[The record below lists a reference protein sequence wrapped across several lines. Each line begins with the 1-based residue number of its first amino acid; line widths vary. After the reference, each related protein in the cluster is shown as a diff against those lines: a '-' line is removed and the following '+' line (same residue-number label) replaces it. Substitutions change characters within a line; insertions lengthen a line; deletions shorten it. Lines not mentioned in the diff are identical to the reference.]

1 MTLRLR
7 SCELQA
13 PTMDLK
19 VTFHSPAK
27 RRAGTQVRR
36 EREGQDSWGD
46 TQQDPAGKRLPEKGL
61 WGRGWS
67 SGKPTKGCS
76 DTRGLA
82 TAGSRHRS
90 LPKGKE
96 TGGSGLQPGL
106 QRTAAGPE
114 HSAEWSQPLP
124 CPATGG
130 AQPGKEEDRAQS
142 RWAGGARVS
151 QGFSFCRV
159 ELHHGLRWL

>member
-46 TQQDPAGKRLPEKGL
+46 TQQDPSRKETPRKGTLGERVELREADQGMQRHPRTGNTGEPSPLPPKGQRDRRERASAGAAV
-61 WGRGWS
+61 
-67 SGKPTKGCS
+67 
-76 DTRGLA
+76 D
-82 TAGSRHRS
+82 GSR
-90 LPKGKE
+90 
-96 TGGSGLQPGL
+96 
-106 QRTAAGPE
+106 PE

>member
-106 QRTAAGPE
+106 QWTAAARSTRQSGA
-114 HSAEWSQPLP
+114 SL
-124 CPATGG
+124 CPALPLGAPNQERRRTEHRVGG
-130 AQPGKEEDRAQS
+130 RGEPGFP
-142 RWAGGARVS
+142 RVS
-151 QGFSFCRV
+151 PSAG
-159 ELHHGLRWL
+159 